1 LLLSR
6 KRPAGTPPSTF
17 LFLLIYFSNSP
28 GPMKVPSPENRRAVE
43 ARHPTRPDAFPTE
56 KSCGA
61 SEARHRADV
70 RQRAEEL
77 IYTGRRLR
85 LSTLERVK
93 IAPRS
98 PPSNPVF
105 SCLFAKYKG
114 SGLRKE
120 KRRSEATFL
129 SRSGGKG
136 QMLSGV
142 LGLVTTWKS
151 APAVIDGPGA
161 ARHRS
166 AGDFQGSQAA
176 GSIRNRGTAVGSRQT
191 PRCTPFFRRA

>member
-1 LLLSR
+1 MYRRSLLSDRHSTRLLLSR

-98 PPSNPVF
+98 SPSNPVF

-114 SGLRKE
+114 RGSAKE
-120 KRRSEATFL
+120 KRRSAATFL

-136 QMLSGV
+136 RMLSGV
-142 LGLVTTWKS
+142 LRLVTTWKS
-151 APAVIDGPGA
+151 APAVIDGSGA

-166 AGDFQGSQAA
+166 AGDF
-176 GSIRNRGTAVGSRQT
+176 
-191 PRCTPFFRRA
+191 RRFARLRDP